1 MKKSFKSLLTI
12 ALVSMA
18 IASCGDS
25 TQNNDST
32 AKSDS
37 AKTNDKSTG
46 AGNNGDNGALEPLS
60 PIEFKNMENID
71 TLSYALGCDLGNFM
85 KKGLNPYMK
94 LDHKSIISSIK
105 EYIEKRNVK
114 VEGITIT
121 DDNILEISQKHFGN
135 ELPAKLDAAMKDSTG
150 KTEVFTPQEKSI
162 VSAIIGIDMVSGLI
176 KNGID
181 VEANSFVMGMTDSFD
196 GEKKMND
203 QAIQSVIINE
213 SEKKA
218 KELADN
224 NARESQEWLAGIEK
238 QNGVKKTAS
247 GLLYKIVKSGDT
259 GKKATKDTDVVKV
272 LYTGKTRKDVT
283 FDSNRWIDMPQQRQ
297 EMIKAYQPDQANKDN
312 PIEFPLNGVIPG
324 WTEGMKL
331 VGKGGRIHLWIPAEL
346 AYKEMGAGQD
356 IGPNEALFFDV
367 ELLEVTP
374 AK

>member
-12 ALVSMA
+12 ALVSIA

-94 LDHKSIISSIK
+94 LDHKPIISSIK
-105 EYIEKRNVK
+105 EYIEKGNVK

-121 DDNILEISQKHFGN
+121 DDNVLEMSQKHFGN
-135 ELPAKLDAAMKDSTG
+135 ELPEKLDAAMKDSTG
-150 KTEVFTPQEKSI
+150 KTEVFTPQEKNI
-162 VSAIIGIDMVSGLI
+162 VSAIIGVDMVSGLI
-176 KNGID
+176 KNGFD
-181 VEANSFVMGMTDSFD
+181 VEANSFVMGITDSFD
-196 GEKKMND
+196 GEKKMNE

-213 SEKKA
+213 SKKKA
-218 KELADN
+218 EELAEN

-238 QNGVKKTAS
+238 MNGVKKTAS
-247 GLLYKIVKSGDT
+247 GLLYKIVKAGDT
-259 GKKATKDTDVVKV
+259 GIKATKDTDVVKV

-283 FDSNRWIDMPQQRQ
+283 FDSNRWNDMPAQRK
-297 EMIKAYQPDQANKDN
+297 EMIKAYQPDMAKDN